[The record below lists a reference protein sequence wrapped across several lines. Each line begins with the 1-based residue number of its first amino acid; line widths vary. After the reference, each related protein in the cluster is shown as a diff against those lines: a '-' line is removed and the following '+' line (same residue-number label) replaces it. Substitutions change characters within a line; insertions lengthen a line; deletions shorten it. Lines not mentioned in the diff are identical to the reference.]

1 MTQAHEGLESG
12 ELLRVAIEAAGVGI
26 WSWDLNSR
34 QVSWSAQHEILFGLD
49 PGTFEGTYKAYLK
62 RIHPEDRPAVAKTIK
77 RALLE
82 QTDYEVEF
90 RVVLPDGRVRWI
102 AGKGRFLRD
111 PKGAARRL
119 TGVAIDV
126 TDKKR
131 AEEERAQL
139 LLREQQARK
148 QAELAGRLKDE
159 FLATVSHELRT
170 PLTAIL
176 GWARI
181 LSARKD
187 DPASVARSIDTIERN
202 AKSLAQIVEDI
213 LDVSRIVTGKLRVE
227 LGPVDLVPV
236 IEAATAVVR
245 PAAEAKGVGMDPAPT
260 GLPCLVW
267 GDPDR
272 LRQVVWN
279 LLSNAV
285 KFTPQGGRVSMR
297 LEREASRARIQV
309 SDTGQGIP
317 RDFLPFMFDR
327 FRQADGTTTRSHGGL
342 GLGLALVRH
351 LVELHGGTVRAES
364 EGEGRGSTF
373 TVTLPIQQ
381 ELFTHA
387 PREPERPATSRPP
400 PPRAVSLRG
409 LKVLA
414 VDDEADARELV
425 TTVLEREGATV
436 ITVATGP
443 EAFARLAALRPDVLV
458 CDISMPIEDGYALIR
473 RIRGLSPE
481 RGGRTPAI
489 ALTTY
494 AREEDRRKAL
504 AAGFEV
510 HVPKPVEPSELVEVV
525 ARLAGRLEA

>member
-1 MTQAHEGLESG
+1 MHLHESLESG

-26 WSWDLNSR
+26 WSWDLDTR
-34 QVSWSAQHEILFGLD
+34 EVAWSAQHELLFGLEA
-49 PGTFEGTYKAYLK
+49 GTFEGTYKAYLK
-62 RIHPEDRPAVAKTIK
+62 RIHKEDRPEVARTIK
-77 RALLE
+77 RALLQ

-102 AGKGRFLRD
+102 GAKGRFLRD

-119 TGVAIDV
+119 TGVAIDI

-139 LLREQQARK
+139 FQREQHARK
-148 QAELAGRLKDE
+148 QAEQAGRLKDE

-187 DPASVARSIDTIERN
+187 DPTSVARSIDTIERN
-202 AKSLAQIVEDI
+202 AKSLAQIIEDV
-213 LDVSRIVTGKLRVE
+213 LDVSRIITGKLRME
-227 LGPVDLVPV
+227 FGPVDLVPLL
-236 IEAATAVVR
+236 EGATAAVK
-245 PAAEAKGVGMDPAPT
+245 PTAEAKGVHLDPSPI
-260 GLPCLVW
+260 GPPCLVF

-272 LRQVVWN
+272 LQQVIWN

-285 KFTPQGGRVSMR
+285 KFTPQGGRVTVR
-297 LEREASRARIQV
+297 LERERTRAEV
-309 SDTGQGIP
+309 TVTDTGQGIP
-317 RDFLPFMFDR
+317 ADFLPFMFDR
-327 FRQADGTTTRSHGGL
+327 FRQADSTTTRHHGGL

-351 LVELHGGTVRAES
+351 LVELHGGTVRAQS
-364 EGEGRGSTF
+364 EGEGRGASF
-373 TVTLPIQQ
+373 TVTLPIQP
-381 ELFTHA
+381 ELVGGSPLRS
-387 PREPERPATSRPP
+387 PRPITERPP
-400 PPRAVSLRG
+400 PNTPAVSLRG

-414 VDDEADARELV
+414 VDDEIDARELV
-425 TTVLEREGATV
+425 TTVLEREGAAV
-436 ITVATGP
+436 VAVATAP
-443 EAFARLAALRPDVLV
+443 EAFSRLASIRPDVIV
-458 CDISMPIEDGYALIR
+458 CDISMPMEDGYSFIR
-473 RIRGLSPE
+473 RIRALAPE
-481 RGGRTPAI
+481 KGGRTPAI

-510 HVPKPVEPSELVEVV
+510 HVAKPVEPTELIELV
-525 ARLAGRLEA
+525 ARLTGRLKA